1 MKYKENILKGL
12 SAQLIADVAGVSKA
26 SVYNWCDGRGRLVG
40 PLITAAIESLIK
52 DKTDDGNLCVNASYG
67 RTKAAGNLSCFRG
80 GLIEVSQSK
89 RFYFLT

>member
-40 PLITAAIESLIK
+40 PLITAAIESLLK
-52 DKTDDGNLCVNASYG
+52 GKTDDGNHG
-67 RTKAAGNLSCFRG
+67 R
-80 GLIEVSQSK
+80 EQESK
-89 RFYFLT
+89 LEGSISNTVERSLV